1 MKDGPKTN
9 SCRQNSEDEHRK
21 RNDTKEEKTL
31 NYKRDPRILRK
42 QPDSIKKARGLS
54 QLSHKGESNYY
65 CVVACSLEF
74 SLAKIMKTFFELET
88 IPNEKEQQWVLSLLM
103 YLFLS

>member
-65 CVVACSLEF
+65 CVVAQVC
-74 SLAKIMKTFFELET
+74 
-88 IPNEKEQQWVLSLLM
+88 LLIGIQSCQNHEN
-103 YLFLS
+103 LLRTRNNS